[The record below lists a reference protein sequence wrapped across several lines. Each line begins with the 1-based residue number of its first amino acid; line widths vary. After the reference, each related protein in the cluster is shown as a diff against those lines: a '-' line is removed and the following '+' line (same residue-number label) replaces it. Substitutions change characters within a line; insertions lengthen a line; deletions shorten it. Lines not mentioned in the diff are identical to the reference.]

1 MPDQSD
7 RLGLPYMLPSQAQKH
22 VTHNEA
28 LRRLDAL
35 VQLTV
40 ERFGALTPPPAP
52 ETGTCYALGE
62 APAGD
67 WAGQGG
73 LLAFR
78 EADGWRFVAPRE
90 GWLAW
95 GRAEAGLR
103 VWGAGGWGPVPTGVE
118 VLDRLGI
125 AAAPDDTNR
134 LAVASDATLLSHDGA
149 GHRLKINKA
158 GTAETASLLFQS
170 GWTGHAEMGLT
181 GGLAFAVKI
190 SPDGVGWSEAMRADP
205 LTGQISWAPA
215 GAVRMALGDAALQLD
230 VPLTGSAVQ
239 AAPGDVTPG
248 RLMRADYG
256 YGPANLVGAVAQSG
270 GSPAG
275 AAIERG
281 SNANGEYVRFAD
293 GTQICW
299 HRADA
304 VYASGSTLVAPWV
317 FPAGFS
323 GASRI
328 SLQGSIY
335 VSTLSVTPAVDELL
349 GANFASVSATSCSVL
364 VRRVFGGTNFAASDT
379 TQVFVT
385 ATGRWF

>member
-7 RLGLPYMLPSQAQKH
+7 RLGLPYILPSQAQKH

-40 ERFGALTPPPAP
+40 ESFDALTPPPLP
-52 ETGTCYALGE
+52 ETGTCYALGA
-62 APAGD
+62 APTGE

-73 LLAFR
+73 HVAVR

-95 GRAEAGLR
+95 GRAEAELR
-103 VWGAGGWGPVPTGVE
+103 VSGGAGWGPVPTGVE

-125 AAAPDDTNR
+125 ATAPDETNR

-149 GHRLKINKA
+149 GHQLKINKA

-205 LTGQISWAPA
+205 L
-215 GAVRMALGDAALQLD
+215 
-230 VPLTGSAVQ
+230 
-239 AAPGDVTPG
+239 
-248 RLMRADYG
+248 
-256 YGPANLVGAVAQSG
+256 
-270 GSPAG
+270 
-275 AAIERG
+275 
-281 SNANGEYVRFAD
+281 
-293 GTQICW
+293 
-299 HRADA
+299 
-304 VYASGSTLVAPWV
+304 
-317 FPAGFS
+317 
-323 GASRI
+323 
-328 SLQGSIY
+328 
-335 VSTLSVTPAVDELL
+335 
-349 GANFASVSATSCSVL
+349 
-364 VRRVFGGTNFAASDT
+364 
-379 TQVFVT
+379 
-385 ATGRWF
+385 